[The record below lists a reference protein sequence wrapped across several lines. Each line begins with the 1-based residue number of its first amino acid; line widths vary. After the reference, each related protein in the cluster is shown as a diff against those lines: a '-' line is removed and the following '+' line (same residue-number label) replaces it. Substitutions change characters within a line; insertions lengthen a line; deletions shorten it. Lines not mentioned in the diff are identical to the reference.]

1 MIAVTIVACE
11 IGFWVLLLGG
21 LTARYVAGRPRLGA
35 VLLAGAPLADVVLL
49 AVTAFDLTRG
59 AEANWTHGLAAVYLG
74 FSVAFGP
81 MWVRSADERFA
92 ARFGDG
98 ARPAAASVSASAG
111 DRLAAHWRLWLR
123 CLAACALASV
133 VLTGLVLLA
142 GEPDRT
148 RALWE
153 DGGWF
158 AQLGALS
165 AVWLVL
171 GPLWTAAAQH
181 LRSTR
186 REGDV
191 PT

>member
-1 MIAVTIVACE
+1 MIAVTIVVCE

-21 LTARYVAGRPRLGA
+21 LSARYAAGRPRLGA

-59 AEANWTHGLAAVYLG
+59 AEADWTHGLAAVYLG

-81 MWVRSADERFA
+81 MWIRSADARFA
-92 ARFGDG
+92 ARFDG
-98 ARPAAASVSASAG
+98 ARPNPAPAG
-111 DRLAAHWRLWLR
+111 DRLAAHWRMWLR
-123 CLAACALASV
+123 CLAACALASL
-133 VLTGLVLLA
+133 VLAGLVLVA
-142 GEPDRT
+142 SHPEQT

-165 AVWLVL
+165 VVWLVL
-171 GPLWTAAAQH
+171 GPLWTAAARH
-181 LRSTR
+181 LRPRTPR
-186 REGDV
+186 PRGDV